1 MKRFVFS
8 LIAALP
14 VMMTACGAPE
24 GYESVTADKFA
35 EVLSD
40 TTIQVVDVRTP
51 QEYAAGNIAG
61 SVNID
66 VKGDDFAG
74 EALKKLDKK
83 RVVAVYCRSGR
94 RSKKAA
100 GILASEGFRV
110 VELDTGYIG
119 WVESGR

>member
-14 VMMTACGAPE
+14 VMMTACGVPE
-24 GYESVTADKFA
+24 GYESVTANKFA

-40 TTIQVVDVRTP
+40 TTVQLVDVRTP
-51 QEYAAGNIAG
+51 QEYAAGNIAR

>member
-1 MKRFVFS
+1 MTGLF
-8 LIAALP
+8 
-14 VMMTACGAPE
+14 TACSTGKF
-24 GYESVTADKFA
+24 ESVPVSEFA
-35 EVLSD
+35 ELISD
-40 TTIQVVDVRTP
+40 TTVQLVDVRTP

-66 VKGDDFAG
+66 VKGNDFAG

-100 GILASEGFRV
+100 GILASEGFKV

>member
-1 MKRFVFS
+1 MKKFISS
-8 LIAALP
+8 LLCALAGLF
-14 VMMTACGAPE
+14 TACSTGKF
-24 GYESVTADKFA
+24 ESVPVSEFA
-35 EVLSD
+35 ELISD
-40 TTIQVVDVRTP
+40 TTVQLVDVRTP

-100 GILASEGFRV
+100 GILASEGFKV